1 MNRTHRPFPRSLEH
15 IFSFSLLL
23 AVFLTGS
30 ILQAAER
37 GPADQHETMLNNH
50 AAAKL
55 LTHVVN
61 PVYPP
66 VAKFNYIQGT
76 VKIRVKVNEK
86 GKVVES
92 HVLEGEPLL
101 AAAALKAV
109 RKWRFR
115 PYISSGSPSPF
126 DSIFGVKFHLRA
138 RQFGTHFPEDA
149 NAFLEKQIR
158 PPKVASRPQVNT
170 VPDAKVKFRVLVNSE
185 GEVMDAVPIGG
196 KKSEARLAKRILRQW
211 KFVPAHWGAIAVPWY
226 LIVKVPLVR
235 ALVDQAA
242 NSTGR

>member
-1 MNRTHRPFPRSLEH
+1 MNRIHRLNPKSLGH
-15 IFSFSLLL
+15 IFRFSLLL
-23 AVFLTGS
+23 AVFLAGS
-30 ILQAAER
+30 SQRGAEAAPV
-37 GPADQHETMLNNH
+37 GQHVKMLDNH
-50 AAAKL
+50 AATKL
-55 LTHVVN
+55 LTRVVN

-76 VKIRVKVNEK
+76 VKIRVKVNTK
-86 GKVVES
+86 GKVVEA

-115 PYISSGSPSPF
+115 PYVSSDGPSSF
-126 DSIFGVKFHLRA
+126 DSIFGIKFQLRPH
-138 RQFGTHFPEDA
+138 QFGAQFPDNA

-158 PPKVASRPQVNT
+158 PPKVASRPET
-170 VPDAKVKFRVLVNSE
+170 DPPSSAKVKLRVLVNSE

-196 KKSEARLAKRILRQW
+196 KKSEATLAKRILRRW
-211 KFVPAHWGAIAVPWY
+211 KFLPAHWGAIAVPWY
-226 LIVKVPLVR
+226 LIVKVPLVH

>member
-1 MNRTHRPFPRSLEH
+1 
-15 IFSFSLLL
+15 
-23 AVFLTGS
+23 
-30 ILQAAER
+30 
-37 GPADQHETMLNNH
+37 MLDNH
-50 AAAKL
+50 AATKL
-55 LTHVVN
+55 LTRVVR

-66 VAKFNYIQGT
+66 VAKLNYIQGT
-76 VKIRVKVNEK
+76 VKVGVKVNAK
-86 GKVVES
+86 GKVVEA

-115 PYISSGSPSPF
+115 PYVSSGGPSSF
-126 DSIFGVKFHLRA
+126 DSIFGVKFQLRT
-138 RQFGTHFPEDA
+138 RQFGAHFPEDA

-158 PPKVASRPQVNT
+158 PPKVASRPGVNT
-170 VPDAKVKFRVLVNSE
+170 LHDAKVRFRVLLNSE
-185 GEVMDAVPIGG
+185 GKVMDAVPIGA
-196 KKSEARLAKRILRQW
+196 KKSEARLAKKNLRHW
-211 KFVPAHWGAIAVPWY
+211 KFLPAHWGAIAVPWY

>member
-1 MNRTHRPFPRSLEH
+1 MNRIHRLIPRSLGH
-15 IFSFSLLL
+15 VFSFSLLL

-30 ILQAAER
+30 ILPAAEPT
-37 GPADQHETMLNNH
+37 PAGQCTEMLDNH
-50 AAAKL
+50 AATKL
-55 LTHVVN
+55 LTRVVR

-66 VAKFNYIQGT
+66 VAKLNYIQGT
-76 VKIRVKVNEK
+76 VKVGVKVNAK
-86 GKVVES
+86 GKVVEA

-115 PYISSGSPSPF
+115 PYISSDGPSSF
-126 DSIFGVKFHLRA
+126 DSIFGIKFQLRPH
-138 RQFGTHFPEDA
+138 QFGAQLPEHA

-158 PPKVASRPQVNT
+158 PPKVASRPEADPPSGT
-170 VPDAKVKFRVLVNSE
+170 KVKFRVLVNSE
-185 GEVMDAVPIGG
+185 GKVMDAVPIGA
-196 KKSEARLAKRILRQW
+196 KKSEAMLAKRILRRW
-211 KFVPAHWGAIAVPWY
+211 KFLPAHWGAIAVPWY
-226 LIVKVPLVR
+226 LIVKVPLVH